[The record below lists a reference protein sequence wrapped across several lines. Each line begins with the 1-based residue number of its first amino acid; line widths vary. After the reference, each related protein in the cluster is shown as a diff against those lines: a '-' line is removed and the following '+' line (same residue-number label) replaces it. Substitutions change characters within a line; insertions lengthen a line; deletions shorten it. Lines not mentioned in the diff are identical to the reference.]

1 MKLHSPNKNIMA
13 EINMVPFIDVVL
25 ILLIIFMVIT
35 PFLMQTQINVELPKS
50 SSKNA
55 VSKDNIIKI
64 EVFAG
69 GKIVVNKRPVKLA
82 GLEQELILLM
92 GKSSEK
98 TILVQADKNTNIQTL
113 VTILDISKKLGA
125 SSLGI
130 GVLEKS

>member
-1 MKLHSPNKNIMA
+1 MKLHSPNKNIMS

-55 VSKDNIIKI
+55 VSKDHIIKI
-64 EVFAG
+64 EVFKNG
-69 GKIVVNKRPVKLA
+69 VIHVNQRAVKLA
-82 GLEQELILLM
+82 GLEQELVLLM

-98 TILVQADKNTNIQTL
+98 TILVQADKDTNVQTL
-113 VTILDISKKLGA
+113 VTILDVSKKLGA

>member
-1 MKLHSPNKNIMA
+1 MKLHSPNKNIMS

-55 VSKDNIIKI
+55 VSKDHIIKI
-64 EVFAG
+64 EVFKD
-69 GKIVVNKRPVKLA
+69 GKIAVNQRAIKLE

-98 TILVQADKNTNIQTL
+98 TILVQADKDTKIQIL
-113 VTILDISKKLGA
+113 VSILDISKKLGA
-125 SSLGI
+125 NSLGI

>member
-64 EVFAG
+64 VVFAG